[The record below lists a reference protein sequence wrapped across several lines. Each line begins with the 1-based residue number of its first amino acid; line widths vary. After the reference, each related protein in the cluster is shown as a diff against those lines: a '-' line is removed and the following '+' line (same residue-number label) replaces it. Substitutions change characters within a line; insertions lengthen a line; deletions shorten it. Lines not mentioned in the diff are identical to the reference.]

1 VSGPPLARKV
11 VVVTGA
17 TSGIGRAT
25 ALACSRQGARLMAVG
40 RKGAALESLAEA
52 CAGWGGELRS
62 IALDVTE
69 DEAMETIASDALDAF
84 GRIDA
89 WVNNAAV
96 YAVGRFEQTP
106 PEAFERVLA
115 VNLQA
120 AVRGS
125 RVALAQ
131 FRAQGEGVL
140 INVSS
145 MVAGLPGPTVSA
157 YAAAKWGLRG
167 FSLALHAELR
177 DEPGI
182 DVCVVRPSSIDTPIF
197 RQTANYS
204 GRRVKALTPTYAPE
218 EAARAIAGLITKPRR
233 ELVVG
238 RSGKAL
244 VAARHLA
251 PGLVDRIFATRSV
264 RDQFDGDEPAELT
277 DGNLYEPDERWD
289 GVTGGWRER
298 GGAIAAGARA
308 GQR

>member
-1 VSGPPLARKV
+1 VSGRPLTGKV

-17 TSGIGRAT
+17 SSGIGRAT
-25 ALACSRQGARLMAVG
+25 ALACSRQGADVVAVA
-40 RKGAALESLAEA
+40 RKGAALGSLAA
-52 CAGWGGELRS
+52 TCAGWEGEVRG
-62 IALDVTE
+62 IALDVTDE
-69 DEAMETIASDALDAF
+69 EAMETVSAGALEAF
-84 GRIDA
+84 ERIDA
-89 WVNNAAV
+89 WVNNAGV
-96 YAVGRFEQTP
+96 YAVGSFEQTP

-131 FRAQGEGVL
+131 FRAQGSGVL

-157 YAAAKWGLRG
+157 YATSKWGLRG

-177 DEPGI
+177 DEAGI

-197 RQTANYS
+197 RQTANFS

-218 EAARAIAGLITKPRR
+218 EAARAIAGLIVRPRR

-244 VAARHLA
+244 VTVRHLA
-251 PGLVDRIFATRSV
+251 PGLVDRIFARRAV
-264 RDQFDGDEPAELT
+264 DDQFDGDTPAEVT
-277 DGNLYEPDERWD
+277 DGNLYEPDDRWD
-289 GVTGGWRER
+289 TVAGGWRE
-298 GGAIAAGARA
+298 
-308 GQR
+308 

>member
-1 VSGPPLARKV
+1 VSGRPLTGKV

-17 TSGIGRAT
+17 SSGIGRAT
-25 ALACSRQGARLMAVG
+25 ALACSRQGADVVAVA
-40 RKGAALESLAEA
+40 RKGAALGSLAA
-52 CAGWGGELRS
+52 TCAGWEGEVRG
-62 IALDVTE
+62 IALDVTDE
-69 DEAMETIASDALDAF
+69 EAMETVAAGALEAF
-84 GRIDA
+84 ERIDA
-89 WVNNAAV
+89 WVNNAGV
-96 YAVGRFEQTP
+96 YAVGSFERTP

-131 FRAQGEGVL
+131 FRAQGSGVL

-157 YAAAKWGLRG
+157 YATSKWGLRG

-177 DEPGI
+177 DEAGI
-182 DVCVVRPSSIDTPIF
+182 DVCIVRPSSIDTPIF
-197 RQTANYS
+197 RQTANFS

-218 EAARAIAGLITKPRR
+218 EAARAIAGLIVRPRR

-244 VAARHLA
+244 VTVRHLA
-251 PGLVDRIFATRSV
+251 PGLVDRIFARRAV
-264 RDQFDGDEPAELT
+264 DDQFDRDTPAEAT
-277 DGNLYEPDERWD
+277 DGNLYEPDDRWD
-289 GVTGGWRER
+289 TVTGDWRE
-298 GGAIAAGARA
+298 
-308 GQR
+308 

>member
-1 VSGPPLARKV
+1 VSGPPLAGKV

-25 ALACSRQGARLMAVG
+25 ALACSRQGARVMAVG
-40 RKGAALESLAEA
+40 RKDAALESLAEA
-52 CAGWGGELRS
+52 CARWGGEVRS

-69 DEAMETIASDALDAF
+69 DEAMETIAADSSDAF

-115 VNLQA
+115 VNLEA

-182 DVCVVRPSSIDTPIF
+182 DVCVVRPASIDTPIF

-204 GRRVKALTPTYAPE
+204 GRRVKALTPTYPPGGCRARHRRLDHQA
-218 EAARAIAGLITKPRR
+218 AARTRRRPLRQGAGRGPASRPRPRR
-233 ELVVG
+233 
-238 RSGKAL
+238 S
-244 VAARHLA
+244 HLRDPLRA
-251 PGLVDRIFATRSV
+251 RSV
-264 RDQFDGDEPAELT
+264 R
-277 DGNLYEPDERWD
+277 R
-289 GVTGGWRER
+289 R
-298 GGAIAAGARA
+298 RA
-308 GQR
+308 GRSDRRQRLRAR